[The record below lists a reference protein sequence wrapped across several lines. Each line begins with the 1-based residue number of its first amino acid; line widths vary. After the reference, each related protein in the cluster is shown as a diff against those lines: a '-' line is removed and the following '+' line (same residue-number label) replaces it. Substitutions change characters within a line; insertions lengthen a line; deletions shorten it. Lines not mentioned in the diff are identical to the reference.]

1 MDNRSKYWCK
11 RRVRLTTRLKV
22 KEQLDFAPP
31 SLILANNLLPLNEA
45 LTTELTRSPMIFP

>member
-1 MDNRSKYWCK
+1 MGNRPKYWCK